1 MAENGALRFKKIKN
15 GHETYE
21 TSQKIE
27 AEKIFYIPG
36 DATHT
41 GIYNG
46 QIAFFI
52 SAWPTSYKGKKW
64 RFFKIPEIPE
74 SKGERVDHLVFPNYK
89 FGNSGHHYGHL
100 EFFP

>member
-1 MAENGALRFKKIKN
+1 MAENGALMFKKIKN

-21 TSQKIE
+21 TFQKIE
-27 AEKIFYIPG
+27 AEKIFFIPG

-64 RFFKIPEIPE
+64 RFFNIPACRQASILSPSRQAVWGFFYCNCAIKTDKI
-74 SKGERVDHLVFPNYK
+74 
-89 FGNSGHHYGHL
+89 
-100 EFFP
+100 